1 MILAEAFLEK
11 TNKLK
16 IILTI
21 KHQTLQTA
29 QIARQTQA
37 SPKKSLIKTI
47 RRIQTT
53 MKKNFSKEKN

>member
-16 IILTI
+16 TILTI

-29 QIARQTQA
+29 RQTQA
-37 SPKKSLIKTI
+37 APKKSLIKTI

-53 MKKNFSKEKN
+53 TKKNFSKEKN